1 MSFREDIEAGKFA
14 VTAEIGP
21 LKGTDLTEVK
31 EVAELLKGKVSA
43 ANVTDQQS
51 SVMRLGSMATC
62 HLVKDAGLEP
72 ILQMTYRDRNRIALQ
87 SDLLSAWVLGVE
99 SVLVLTGDLPS
110 LGDHP
115 QAKLVYDIDSVQLLQ
130 TITDLN
136 DGRDM
141 VGSELEGKPNFF
153 AGAVVNPGADTEAS
167 LELQLIKLEKKI
179 AAGAK
184 FIQTQAVFDAKVF
197 AKFMKRAEKLGVP
210 IMVGLI
216 PLKSAGMAKFM
227 NKNVAGVFVP
237 DDIIDRMAK
246 TDDKPKTSI
255 EITAKLIKEMK
266 GMCQGAHLMTLGWD
280 KYVPSIL
287 EAAGV

>member
-1 MSFREDIEAGKFA
+1 MSFREELEAGRFT

-21 LKGTDLTEVK
+21 LKGTDVAEVK

-51 SVMRLGSMATC
+51 SVVRLGSMATC

-72 ILQMTYRDRNRIALQ
+72 ILQMTCRDRNRIALQ

-115 QAKLVYDIDSVQLLQ
+115 QTKLVYDIDSVQLLQ
-130 TITDLN
+130 TITGLN
-136 DGRDM
+136 NGHDM
-141 VGSELEGKPNFF
+141 VGSELAGKPDFF

-184 FIQTQAVFDAKVF
+184 FIQTQAVFDAKIF
-197 AKFMKRAEKLGVP
+197 AKFMKRADKFGVP

-237 DDIIDRMAK
+237 DDIIEKMAK

-266 GMCQGAHLMTLGWD
+266 GMCQGTHLMTLGWD

>member
-1 MSFREDIEAGKFA
+1 MSFREDVEAGKFA

-21 LKGTDLTEVK
+21 LKGTDTKEIK

-62 HLVKDAGLEP
+62 HLVKDAGLDP
-72 ILQMTYRDRNRIALQ
+72 IFQMTCRDRNRIALQ

-115 QAKLVYDIDSVQLLQ
+115 QAKLVYDIDSVQLLK
-130 TITDLN
+130 TITGLN
-136 DGRDM
+136 EGRDM

-153 AGAVVNPGADTEAS
+153 PGAVVNPGADTETS
-167 LELQLIKLEKKI
+167 LELQLIKMEKKI
-179 AAGAK
+179 EAGAK
-184 FIQTQAVFDAKVF
+184 FFQTQAVFDANIF
-197 AKFMKRAEKLGVP
+197 AKFMKRAEKFGVP
-210 IMVGLI
+210 ILVGLI
-216 PLKSAGMAKFM
+216 PLKSAGMAKYM

-237 DDIIDRMAK
+237 DDIIDQMAK

-255 EITAKLIKEMK
+255 EITARLIREMK
-266 GMCQGAHLMTLGWD
+266 DMCQGAHLMTLGWD
-280 KYVPSIL
+280 KYVPAIL
-287 EAAGV
+287 DAAGV